1 MKLALRS
8 MVTKSNKEK
17 TMAKAKSSGGAQS
30 TNDSGFRKGS
40 KKGIPASTMMV
51 SPAKTKGN
59 TAKFAGGKKKV
70 GK

>member
-1 MKLALRS
+1 MK
-8 MVTKSNKEK
+8 
-17 TMAKAKSSGGAQS
+17 KAKSSGGAMS
-30 TNDSGFRKGS
+30 TNSKGFGAGS